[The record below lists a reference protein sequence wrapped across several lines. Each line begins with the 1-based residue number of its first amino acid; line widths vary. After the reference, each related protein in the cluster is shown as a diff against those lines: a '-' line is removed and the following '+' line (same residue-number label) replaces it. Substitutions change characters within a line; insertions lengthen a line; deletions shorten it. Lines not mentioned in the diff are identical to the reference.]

1 MNSHDL
7 LLLLPESFLTAA
19 ICVLL
24 VLDLFVKQS
33 RRSLTHY
40 LSILALAVTG
50 WLVLCGPG
58 ANGLACG
65 GRF

>member
-24 VLDLFVKQS
+24 YVV
-33 RRSLTHY
+33 
-40 LSILALAVTG
+40 
-50 WLVLCGPG
+50 
-58 ANGLACG
+58 
-65 GRF
+65 GREKAAK